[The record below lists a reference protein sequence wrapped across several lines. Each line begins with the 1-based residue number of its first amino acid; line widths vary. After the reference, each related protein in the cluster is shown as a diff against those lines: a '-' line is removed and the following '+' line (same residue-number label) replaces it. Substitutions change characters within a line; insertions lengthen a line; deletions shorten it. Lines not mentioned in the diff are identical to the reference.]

1 MVLGAIIAAAL
12 AIIVFFASKVILFSD
27 RERISMS
34 ALFAGG
40 ACISTGGF
48 IIGPEVGYF
57 STGALLILFS
67 LLLAYEN
74 EGE

>member
-1 MVLGAIIAAAL
+1 MVLGAIIAAVL
-12 AIIVFFASKVILFSD
+12 AIAVFFVSKFVVFSD
-27 RERISMS
+27 RERVSMS

-40 ACISTGGF
+40 TCISTGGF
-48 IIGPEVGYF
+48 IISPEVGF
-57 STGALLILFS
+57 IATGTLLIFFS

>member
-12 AIIVFFASKVILFSD
+12 AIAVFFVSKFVVFSD

-40 ACISTGGF
+40 TCISTGGF
-48 IIGPEVGYF
+48 IISPEAGFVA
-57 STGALLILFS
+57 TGVLLILFGIM
-67 LLLAYEN
+67 LAFEN

>member
-12 AIIVFFASKVILFSD
+12 AIAVFFVSKFIVFSD
-27 RERISMS
+27 RERVSMS

-40 ACISTGGF
+40 TCTATGGF
-48 IIGPEVGYF
+48 LVSDEVGF
-57 STGALLILFS
+57 FVTGALLIFFS